1 MTDKN
6 PARLSELLSLSP
18 IEARLHLDSI
28 IDKIGLEE
36 TGMLLSQR
44 TVLLLAWRKSQVPAS
59 HRRTVW
65 YLHSLLFNPEAVSSL
80 MHMATW
86 GRLTEKG
93 LKQWRVEAIRRVK
106 QGKAI
111 EPVRDPEYYI

>member
-1 MTDKN
+1 MVNKT
-6 PARLSELLSLSP
+6 PARLSELLSLAPS
-18 IEARLHLDSI
+18 EATAHLESLV
-28 IDKIGLEE
+28 DKIGLE
-36 TGMLLSQR
+36 TASMLLGQK
-44 TVLLLAWRKSQVPAS
+44 LALIQTWRKSQVPAS

-111 EPVRDPEYYI
+111 EPVREPEYYI